1 MKLFIFLSFCLASV
15 AEQNAKSCTSGFTL
29 VNNKCWKLYST
40 QANHTIAERT
50 CTNVGGTL
58 FMTKNAI
65 DNKAIA
71 AFISSGGFAHAWMG
85 LFCIG
90 NDKSFCYFDDQTG
103 SPTTYNN
110 FAPGFPNSGVGR
122 CVYYAVPGSPGGQWI
137 NGDCT
142 EKLAF
147 VCELPPTIQDICD
160 FNFNNNCYFRLEEQT
175 FSTAQ
180 QECQQMCGNMV
191 SIHSAEE
198 NRYITSIYSQY
209 SYDAIRIGGIATSK
223 DFVVWT
229 DGSIM
234 NYSNLEVFGSSGNC
248 LWLSLQTTDYHSK
261 GSWFTGDCSTPKH
274 FVCKRPIGDLNC
286 GATPPPPTA
295 APPTPNPPT
304 CSTGTYMAPGS
315 ITSPNF
321 SSTYRSSCYYTLAT
335 YGSNKI
341 RITFNYIYTYG
352 SDIIY
357 MYDGESADA
366 PLIATRSGTYGST
379 LATYTSTGSTM
390 FIYFKY
396 ASGVTSGYPGFNAT
410 FYSVF

>member
-1 MKLFIFLSFCLASV
+1 MKLFIFLSFCLTTVTAG
-15 AEQNAKSCTSGFTL
+15 NTTICTSGFTL
-29 VNNKCWKLYST
+29 VNNKCWKLYSGP
-40 QANHTIAERT
+40 ANHTIAERT

-65 DNKAIA
+65 DNRALA
-71 AFISSGGFAHAWMG
+71 SFVNSGGVDHVWMG

-90 NDKSFCYFDDQTG
+90 NDKSFCYFDDQKG
-103 SPTTYNN
+103 SPTTYSN

-122 CVYYAVPGSPGGQWI
+122 CVYYSVPGSPGGQWI

-142 EKLAF
+142 EQLAF
-147 VCELPPTIQDICD
+147 VCELPPTQPDICD

-234 NYSNLEVFGSSGNC
+234 DYSNLEVFGSSGNC
-248 LWLSLQTTDYHSK
+248 LWLSLLTTDYHSK

-286 GATPPPPTA
+286 SATPPPPTP
-295 APPTPNPPT
+295 APPTPPPPT
-304 CSTGTYMAPGS
+304 CSTGTYMAPGI

-321 SSTYRSSCYYTLAT
+321 PSQYRSSCLYTLAT

-341 RITFNYIYTYG
+341 RMTYNYIYTYSS
-352 SDIIY
+352 SDSIFV
-357 MYDGESADA
+357 YDGDSADA
-366 PLIATRSGTYGST
+366 PLLDQKYGNYGNT
-379 LATYTSTGSTM
+379 LQTVTSTGNTL
-390 FIYFKY
+390 FVYFRY
-396 ASGVTSGYPGFNAT
+396 SSGATSYNGFNAT